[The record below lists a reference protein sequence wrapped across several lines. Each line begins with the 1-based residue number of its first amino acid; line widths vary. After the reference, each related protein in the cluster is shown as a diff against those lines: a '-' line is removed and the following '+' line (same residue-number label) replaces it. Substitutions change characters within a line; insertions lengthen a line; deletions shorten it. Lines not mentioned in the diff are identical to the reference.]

1 LKYVQLPYEE
11 AEKAMLAT
19 GMKPDIVGLLIE
31 MDRGVN
37 EGLIRTTQPMTR
49 DHLGSTSIEHFA
61 EEFAAAFR
69 ATPRK

>member
-1 LKYVQLPYEE
+1 
-11 AEKAMLAT
+11 MLAA
-19 GMKPDIVGLLIE
+19 GMKPDVVGLFIE
-31 MDRGVN
+31 MDRGLN
-37 EGLIRTTQPMTR
+37 DGLIRATQPMTR